1 MISPELVFNHKDMP
15 DSVLSPFMTASPWII
30 TESIEPEI
38 DSHGAIEY
46 KLHMLSPHPARLAQL
61 TTQLQWRLAQGQG
74 QAIYE
79 IGVASDGTLT
89 GLLDDEI
96 YGSLRTLKRMSSI
109 VGAWF
114 KVVRVIPVHGQEVA
128 ESDRTASR
136 RVVEVHVF
144 KNTVEK
150 DVIKMFV
157 VGATNAGKS
166 SLLGKICYDVSDN
179 GRGKARMKI
188 LKHRHE
194 LASGR
199 TTSIGIEVFGYN
211 TARSPV
217 AICDS
222 DDSSMVDYEEKVIQS
237 GRVIVS
243 NYANKYT
250 YEDIIASSSRV
261 VMTFDTPGAGDKLGL
276 LCRNLPL
283 YGPDITVAAISGS
296 GGRWTEYLDIALR
309 ATPRVAILLT
319 KSDAF
324 TSTDQLKTLLRAI
337 LLRIAMFRRDGDTNI
352 DIAEEDNDARYEYL
366 FGKMVNSHV
375 MAMECAVNPLCV
387 PVFLVS
393 SVSGSGIPYLHEFLN
408 ALEPQRT
415 ITALREDEDEDE
427 DEEEGRGNASAIDH
441 DHLIHHTSHCDC
453 TSAATT
459 SVRAEEEFAT
469 PELNFFVT
477 SVFDSG
483 RILTGVVRSG
493 TLMLGR
499 TYYLGT
505 ASPSMSS
512 SLSSSSSSSL
522 SSSDE
527 STGSSDSTPSKPKFV
542 KIVVRSIQKLRF
554 PCLELSE
561 GDIGSIGI
569 ELIDSSRTS
578 TSRHQF
584 KIQKGMSVMSWPRQ
598 TKLFTSGVIVEFSAK
613 NGVVQQCQV
622 GDIVTVFNGFE
633 RAGEIVK
640 CVQEQDNS
648 RRTLHI
654 KFVGSRREFVCQGQ
668 YAIVDVFGE
677 KIGGR
682 IVTGVQL

>member
-1 MISPELVFNHKDMP
+1 MIAPELVFNHKDMP
-15 DSVLSPFMTASPWII
+15 DSVLSPFLTPSPSQII
-30 TESIEPEI
+30 ESIEPEI
-38 DSHGAIEY
+38 DSHGAVEY

-89 GLLDDEI
+89 GLLDNEI
-96 YGSLRTLKRMSSI
+96 YGSLHTLKKMSRI

-114 KVVRVIPVHGQEVA
+114 KVVRVIPIRGQEVA
-128 ESDRTASR
+128 ESDRAANR

-150 DVIKMFV
+150 DVIKMFL
-157 VGATNAGKS
+157 VGATNSGKS
-166 SLLGKICYDVSDN
+166 SLLGKICYDVPDN

-199 TTSIGIEVFGYN
+199 TSSVGIEVFGYN
-211 TARSPV
+211 TTRSSV
-217 AICDS
+217 ASCES
-222 DDSSMVDYEEKVIQS
+222 DDSAFDYDENVDQS
-237 GRVIVS
+237 GCVIVS

-250 YEDIIASSSRV
+250 YEDIIASSNRV

-276 LCRNLPL
+276 LCRNIPL
-283 YGPDITVAAISGS
+283 YAPDITVAAISGN

-319 KSDAF
+319 KSDTF
-324 TSTDQLKTLLRAI
+324 TSTDQLKALLRSI
-337 LLRIAMFRRDGDTNI
+337 LLRIATFRRAGDANVDTT
-352 DIAEEDNDARYEYL
+352 DEDDDPHNQHL
-366 FGKMVNSHV
+366 FGKMVNSHA
-375 MAMECAVNPLCV
+375 MAMECAANQVCV

-415 ITALREDEDEDE
+415 TAALHKAKG
-427 DEEEGRGNASAIDH
+427 DEEGEDTGTIDTSAIGY

-453 TSAATT
+453 TSASR
-459 SVRAEEEFAT
+459 SVVVEEEFT
-469 PELNFFVT
+469 TSQLNFFVT

-493 TLMLGR
+493 ALMLGR
-499 TYYLGT
+499 TYYLGVEK
-505 ASPSMSS
+505 SP

-522 SSSDE
+522 SSFSSSDE
-527 STGSSDSTPSKPKFV
+527 STESSDPSTPSKRKFI

-554 PCLELSE
+554 PSLELLE

-569 ELIDSSRTS
+569 DIVDSSYNS
-578 TSRHQF
+578 TSRRPF
-584 KIQKGMSVMSWPRQ
+584 KIQKGMSVMSCPTQ
-598 TKLFTSGVIVEFSAK
+598 TKLFTNGVMVDFSAK
-613 NGVVQQCQV
+613 SSTIQECKL
-622 GDIVTVFNGFE
+622 GDMVTVFNGFE

-640 CVQEQDNS
+640 CVDEQDNE
-648 RRTLHI
+648 RRRVYI
-654 KFVGSRREFVCQGQ
+654 KFLGSRREFVCEGQ
-668 YAIVDVFGE
+668 YAIVDIVGE
-677 KIGGR
+677 KVSGR

>member
-1 MISPELVFNHKDMP
+1 MIAPELVFNHKDMP
-15 DSVLSPFMTASPWII
+15 DSVLSPFSTPSPSQI

-38 DSHGAIEY
+38 DSHGAVEY

-79 IGVASDGTLT
+79 IGVASDGTLA
-89 GLLDDEI
+89 GLLDNEI
-96 YGSLRTLKRMSSI
+96 YGSLHTLKKMSRI

-114 KVVRVIPVHGQEVA
+114 KVVRVIPIHGQEVA
-128 ESDRTASR
+128 ESDRTANR

-150 DVIKMFV
+150 DVIKMFL
-157 VGATNAGKS
+157 VGATNTGKS
-166 SLLGKICYDVSDN
+166 SLLGKICYEVPDN

-199 TTSIGIEVFGYN
+199 TSSVGIEVFGYN
-211 TARSPV
+211 TTRSSI
-217 AICDS
+217 ASCES
-222 DDSSMVDYEEKVIQS
+222 DDSAFEYDEKVDQY

-276 LCRNLPL
+276 LCRNIPL
-283 YGPDITVAAISGS
+283 YAPDITVAAISGN

-319 KSDAF
+319 KSDTF
-324 TSTDQLKTLLRAI
+324 TSTDQLKALLRSI
-337 LLRIAMFRRDGDTNI
+337 LLRIATFRRDGDANVDTT
-352 DIAEEDNDARYEYL
+352 DEGDDDANSEHL
-366 FGKMVNSHV
+366 FGKMVNSHA
-375 MAMECAVNPLCV
+375 MAVECAANQVCV

-415 ITALREDEDEDE
+415 TAAFHKPKG
-427 DEEEGRGNASAIDH
+427 EEEGEDTGTIDTSAIGH

-453 TSAATT
+453 TSASE
-459 SVRAEEEFAT
+459 SVAAEEEFT
-469 PELNFFVT
+469 TSPLNFFVT

-499 TYYLGT
+499 SYYLGVEK
-505 ASPSMSS
+505 SP
-512 SLSSSSSSSL
+512 SLSSSSSSV

-527 STGSSDSTPSKPKFV
+527 STVSPDPTPSKRKFI

-554 PCLELSE
+554 PSLELLE

-569 ELIDSSRTS
+569 EIVDSSCNS
-578 TSRHQF
+578 TSCRPF
-584 KIQKGMSVMSWPRQ
+584 KIQKGMSVMSCPTH
-598 TKLFTSGVIVEFSAK
+598 TKLFTNGVMIDFSAQSNTIQECK
-613 NGVVQQCQV
+613 L
-622 GDIVTVFNGFE
+622 GDMVTVFNGFE

-640 CVQEQDNS
+640 CVDEQDNE
-648 RRTLHI
+648 RRRVYI
-654 KFVGSRREFVCQGQ
+654 KFLGSRREFVSEGQ
-668 YAIVDVFGE
+668 YAIVDIVGE
-677 KIGGR
+677 KVSGR

>member
-1 MISPELVFNHKDMP
+1 MIAPELVFNHKDMP
-15 DSVLSPFMTASPWII
+15 DSVLSPFSTPSPSQI

-38 DSHGAIEY
+38 DSHGAVEY

-79 IGVASDGTLT
+79 IGVSSDGTLT
-89 GLLDDEI
+89 GLLDNEI
-96 YGSLRTLKRMSSI
+96 YGSLHTLKKMSRI

-114 KVVRVIPVHGQEVA
+114 KVVRVIPIHGQEVA
-128 ESDRTASR
+128 ESDGAANR

-150 DVIKMFV
+150 DVIKMFL
-157 VGATNAGKS
+157 VGATNTGKS
-166 SLLGKICYDVSDN
+166 SLLGKICYDVPDN

-199 TTSIGIEVFGYN
+199 TSSVGIEVFGYN
-211 TARSPV
+211 TTRSSV
-217 AICDS
+217 ASCES
-222 DDSSMVDYEEKVIQS
+222 DDSAFEYDEKVDQY

-276 LCRNLPL
+276 LCRNIPL
-283 YGPDITVAAISGS
+283 YAPDITVAAISGN

-319 KSDAF
+319 KSDTF
-324 TSTDQLKTLLRAI
+324 TSTDQLKALLRSI
-337 LLRIAMFRRDGDTNI
+337 LLRIATFRRDGDANV
-352 DIAEEDNDARYEYL
+352 DATDKGDDDANSQHL
-366 FGKMVNSHV
+366 FGKMVNSHA
-375 MAMECAVNPLCV
+375 MAVECAANQVCV

-415 ITALREDEDEDE
+415 TAALHKPKG
-427 DEEEGRGNASAIDH
+427 DEEGEDTGTIDTSAIGH

-453 TSAATT
+453 TSASG
-459 SVRAEEEFAT
+459 SVAAEEEFT
-469 PELNFFVT
+469 TSPLNFFVT

-499 TYYLGT
+499 TYYLGVEK
-505 ASPSMSS
+505 SP
-512 SLSSSSSSSL
+512 SLSSSSSSSSF

-527 STGSSDSTPSKPKFV
+527 STVSPDPTPSKRKFV

-554 PCLELSE
+554 PSLELLE

-569 ELIDSSRTS
+569 EIVDSSCNS
-578 TSRHQF
+578 TSHRPF
-584 KIQKGMSVMSWPRQ
+584 KIQKGMSVMSCPTH
-598 TKLFTSGVIVEFSAK
+598 TKLFTNGVMIDFSAQSNTIQECK
-613 NGVVQQCQV
+613 L
-622 GDIVTVFNGFE
+622 GDMVTVFNGFE

-640 CVQEQDNS
+640 CVDEQDNE
-648 RRTLHI
+648 RRRVYI
-654 KFVGSRREFVCQGQ
+654 KFLGSRREFVSEGQ
-668 YAIVDVFGE
+668 YAIVDIVGE
-677 KIGGR
+677 KVSGR

>member
-1 MISPELVFNHKDMP
+1 MIAPELVFNYKDMP
-15 DSVLSPFMTASPWII
+15 DSVLSPFSTPSPSQI

-38 DSHGAIEY
+38 DSHGAVEY

-79 IGVASDGTLT
+79 IGVASDGTLA
-89 GLLDDEI
+89 GLVDNEI
-96 YGSLRTLKRMSSI
+96 YGSLHTLKKMSRI

-114 KVVRVIPVHGQEVA
+114 KVVRVIPIHGQEVA
-128 ESDRTASR
+128 ECDRAANR

-150 DVIKMFV
+150 DVIKMFL
-157 VGATNAGKS
+157 VGATNTGKS
-166 SLLGKICYDVSDN
+166 SLLGKICYDVPDN

-199 TTSIGIEVFGYN
+199 TSSVGIEVFGYN
-211 TARSPV
+211 TTRSSV
-217 AICDS
+217 ASCES
-222 DDSSMVDYEEKVIQS
+222 DDSALDYDENVDQS

-276 LCRNLPL
+276 LCRNIPL
-283 YGPDITVAAISGS
+283 YAPDITVAAISGN

-319 KSDAF
+319 KSDTF
-324 TSTDQLKTLLRAI
+324 TSTDQLKALLRSI
-337 LLRIAMFRRDGDTNI
+337 LLRIATFRRDGDANVDTT
-352 DIAEEDNDARYEYL
+352 DEDDDPHSQHL
-366 FGKMVNSHV
+366 FGKMVNSHA
-375 MAMECAVNPLCV
+375 MATECAANQVCV

-408 ALEPQRT
+408 ALEPQHT
-415 ITALREDEDEDE
+415 TAALHKAKV
-427 DEEEGRGNASAIDH
+427 DEEGEDISTIDSSSIGY

-453 TSAATT
+453 TSASG
-459 SVRAEEEFAT
+459 SVTVEEEFAT
-469 PELNFFVT
+469 SQLNFFVT

-499 TYYLGT
+499 TYYLGVEK
-505 ASPSMSS
+505 SPSSS
-512 SLSSSSSSSL
+512 PSSSSSSS
-522 SSSDE
+522 SSDE
-527 STGSSDSTPSKPKFV
+527 STVSSDMTPSKRKFI

-554 PCLELSE
+554 PTLELLE

-569 ELIDSSRTS
+569 EIVDSSNNG
-578 TSRHQF
+578 TSRCPF
-584 KIQKGMSVMSWPRQ
+584 KIQKGMSVMSCPTQ
-598 TKLFTSGVIVEFSAK
+598 TKLFTNGVMVDFSAK
-613 NGVVQQCQV
+613 NNTIQECKL
-622 GDIVTVFNGFE
+622 GDMVTVFNGFE

-640 CVQEQDNS
+640 CVDEQDNE
-648 RRTLHI
+648 RRRVYI
-654 KFVGSRREFVCQGQ
+654 KFMGSRREFVCEGQ
-668 YAIVDVFGE
+668 YAIVDIVGE
-677 KIGGR
+677 KVSGR

>member
-1 MISPELVFNHKDMP
+1 MIAPELVFNHKDMP
-15 DSVLSPFMTASPWII
+15 DSVLSPFSTPSPSQT

-38 DSHGAIEY
+38 DSHGAVEY

-79 IGVASDGTLT
+79 IGVASDGTLA
-89 GLLDDEI
+89 GLLDNEI
-96 YGSLRTLKRMSSI
+96 YGSLHTLKKMSRI

-114 KVVRVIPVHGQEVA
+114 KVVRVIPIHGQEVA
-128 ESDRTASR
+128 ESDRAANR

-150 DVIKMFV
+150 DVVKMFL
-157 VGATNAGKS
+157 VGATNTGKS
-166 SLLGKICYDVSDN
+166 SLLGKICYDVPDN

-199 TTSIGIEVFGYN
+199 TSSVGIEVFGYN
-211 TARSPV
+211 TTRSSV
-217 AICDS
+217 ASCES
-222 DDSSMVDYEEKVIQS
+222 DDSAFEYDEKVDQS

-261 VMTFDTPGAGDKLGL
+261 VMTFDTPGAGDQLGL
-276 LCRNLPL
+276 LCRNIPL
-283 YGPDITVAAISGS
+283 YAPDITVAAISGN

-309 ATPRVAILLT
+309 TTPRVAILLT
-319 KSDAF
+319 KSDTF
-324 TSTDQLKTLLRAI
+324 TSTDQLKSLLRSI
-337 LLRIAMFRRDGDTNI
+337 LLRIATFRRDGDAHI
-352 DIAEEDNDARYEYL
+352 DTSDDDEDDDANNQHL
-366 FGKMVNSHV
+366 FGKMVNSHA
-375 MAMECAVNPLCV
+375 MAVECAANQVCV

-415 ITALREDEDEDE
+415 TAVLHKTKCDEEREDTGTVDT
-427 DEEEGRGNASAIDH
+427 SAIGH

-453 TSAATT
+453 TSASG
-459 SVRAEEEFAT
+459 SVAAEEEFT
-469 PELNFFVT
+469 TSQLNFFVT

-483 RILTGVVRSG
+483 RILTGVVRTG

-499 TYYLGT
+499 TYYLGVEK
-505 ASPSMSS
+505 SP
-512 SLSSSSSSSL
+512 SSSSSSSSSSF

-527 STGSSDSTPSKPKFV
+527 SAMSSDPTPSKRKFI

-554 PCLELSE
+554 PSLELQE

-569 ELIDSSRTS
+569 EIIDSSCNS
-578 TSRHQF
+578 TSRRPF
-584 KIQKGMSVMSWPRQ
+584 KIQKGMSVMSCPTQ
-598 TKLFTSGVIVEFSAK
+598 TKLFTNGVVVDFSAK
-613 NGVVQQCQV
+613 SNTIQECKH
-622 GDIVTVFNGFE
+622 GDMVTVFNGFE

-640 CVQEQDNS
+640 CVDEQDND
-648 RRTLHI
+648 RRRVYI
-654 KFVGSRREFVCQGQ
+654 KFLGSRREFVCEGQ
-668 YAIVDVFGE
+668 NAIVDIVGE
-677 KIGGR
+677 KVSGR